1 MEETLVRNLDKRRF
15 LRYDKAILDDNEVSM
30 ANFEEIFASNV
41 FSDRV
46 MKKRLSPATY
56 EKLHKV
62 IAEGGELDIAVA
74 NEIAKA
80 MKEWAMENGATHYT
94 HWFQPMTG
102 VAAEKHDSFLSVQG
116 DGTVL
121 SEFSGKKLIKGE
133 PDASSFHSGG
143 LRSTFEARGY
153 TAWDPT
159 SYVFLKANTLCIPTV
174 FCSYS
179 GQVLD
184 KKTPLLRSLSAL
196 SNEAVKLLH
205 LLGKTDVTHV
215 RAEVGAEQEYFLVD
229 KEKAS
234 LRRDLQYTGRTLF
247 GAKPPKT
254 QELDDHYFGSLRPEV
269 KRFMAE
275 LDEELWRLGIYA
287 TTEHNEAAPS
297 QHELAPVYTEA
308 NRATDQNQL
317 TMEIMRNVA
326 DRMGLQCLLHEKPF
340 AHINGSGKHNN
351 WSLSTNTGENLLKP
365 GSDPY
370 HNTQFLLFL
379 AAVIKAVDTYQ
390 DLLRISVA
398 SPSND
403 HRLGSA
409 EAPPAIVS
417 IYFGDEL
424 TAVLDAIVCG
434 KRFNQAARER
444 MEVGVESVPEFAKD
458 TSDRNRTSPFAF
470 TGNKFE
476 FRMLGSSQSIADPN
490 MVLNT
495 IMAESLSEFSARL
508 SRTNKDREA
517 LARRIV
523 KETLVKHG
531 RIIFNGNNY
540 SAEWV
545 KEAEARGLCNYRTAA
560 DAIVH
565 FEDEKNIRL
574 FEKHRIF
581 TEEEIK
587 SRTEIMLENYFK
599 VVKIEAQTMLSM
611 ARCEILP
618 AVYRYEADVCDL
630 ITKKE
635 AARLPDGHE
644 RVIADRVAKG
654 ADGLYYAANALD
666 RAIAGCD
673 APRNAKEAAAYIRD
687 DVLPAMQ
694 DVRAFAD
701 ALETNVGKAY
711 WPFPTY
717 GELLLH

>member
-1 MEETLVRNLDKRRF
+1 MTKCHLFAMIGYILFV
-15 LRYDKAILDDNEVSM
+15 KAVLM
-30 ANFEEIFASNV
+30 ANFEQIFATNV
-41 FSDRV
+41 FSDSV
-46 MKKRLSPATY
+46 MKKRLSPSTY
-56 EKLHKV
+56 EKLQTV
-62 IAEGGELDIAVA
+62 IAEGGDLDIAIA

-80 MKEWAMENGATHYT
+80 MKDWAMENGATHYT

-102 VAAEKHDSFLSVQG
+102 IAAEKHDSFLSVQS
-116 DGTVL
+116 DGSVL

-133 PDASSFHSGG
+133 PDASSFPSGG

-159 SYVFLKANTLCIPTV
+159 SNVFLKANTLCIPTV

-184 KKTPLLRSLSAL
+184 KKTPLLRSLLAL
-196 SNEAVKLLH
+196 SNEATRLLH

-215 RAEVGAEQEYFLVD
+215 HAEVGAEQEYFLVD
-229 KEKAS
+229 KEKAAK
-234 LRRDLQYTGRTLF
+234 RRDLLYTGRTLF

-269 KRFMAE
+269 KAFMAK
-275 LDEELWRLGIYA
+275 LDEELWKLGIYA

-297 QHELAPVYTEA
+297 QHELAPIYTDA

-317 TMEIMRNVA
+317 TMEMMRNVA
-326 DRMGLQCLLHEKPF
+326 DGLGLQCLLHEKPF

-351 WSLSTNTGENLLKP
+351 WSLSTSSGENLFKP
-365 GSDPY
+365 GHDPY
-370 HNTQFLLFL
+370 NNTQFLLFL
-379 AAVIKAVDTYQ
+379 AAVIKAVDEYQ

-403 HRLGSA
+403 HRLGSS

-417 IYFGDEL
+417 IYLGDEL
-424 TAVLDAIVCG
+424 SAVLDAIMRG
-434 KRFNQAARER
+434 KRFNAAARER
-444 MEVGVESVPEFAKD
+444 MEVGAPSVPEFAKD

-495 IMAESLSEFSARL
+495 IMAEALSSFSDRL
-508 SRTNKDREA
+508 ERTSKDREA
-517 LARRIV
+517 LARRIIR
-523 KETLVKHG
+523 ETLQKHS

-545 KEAEARGLCNYRTAA
+545 EEAAARGLCNYATAA
-560 DAIVH
+560 DAIPH
-565 FEDEKNIRL
+565 FEDEKNLKL
-574 FEKHRIF
+574 FAKHHIF
-581 TEEEIK
+581 TESEII

-618 AVYRYEADVCDL
+618 AVYRFENDLCDL
-630 ITKKE
+630 ILKKE
-635 AARLPDGHE
+635 NAKLPSGHE

-654 ADGLYYAANALD
+654 ADGLYAAAGDLD
-666 RAIAGCD
+666 DAIAGCD
-673 APRNAKEAAAYIRD
+673 APRNATEAAAYIRD
-687 DVLPAMQ
+687 TVLPAMQ

-701 ALETNVGKAY
+701 ALETNVGKDY

>member
-1 MEETLVRNLDKRRF
+1 
-15 LRYDKAILDDNEVSM
+15 M
-30 ANFEEIFASNV
+30 ANFEQIFATNV
-41 FSDRV
+41 FSDAE
-46 MKKRLSPATY
+46 MQKRLSPATY

-62 IAEGGELDIAVA
+62 IAEGGELDIAIA
-74 NEIAKA
+74 NEIAAA
-80 MKEWAMENGATHYT
+80 MKDWAMENGATHYT

-102 VAAEKHDSFLSVQG
+102 VAAEKHDSFLSVQA

-121 SEFSGKKLIKGE
+121 SAFSGKKLIKGE
-133 PDASSFHSGG
+133 PDASSFPSGG

-196 SNEAVKLLH
+196 SNAAVRLLH
-205 LLGKTDVTHV
+205 ILGKTEVTHV
-215 RAEVGAEQEYFLVD
+215 YAQVGAEQEYFLVD
-229 KEKAS
+229 KEKAAR
-234 LRRDLQYTGRTLF
+234 RRDLLYTGRTLF

-254 QELDDHYFGSLRPEV
+254 QELDDHYFGSLRPEF

-275 LDEELWRLGIYA
+275 LDEELWKLGIYA

-297 QHELAPVYTEA
+297 QHELAPIFTEA

-326 DRMGLQCLLHEKPF
+326 DRLGFQCLLHEKPF
-340 AHINGSGKHNN
+340 MHINGSGKHDN
-351 WSLSTNTGENLLKP
+351 WSLSTNTGENLFKP
-365 GSDPY
+365 GRDPY
-370 HNTQFLLFL
+370 NNTQFLLFL
-379 AAVIKAVDTYQ
+379 AAVIKAVDEYQ

-398 SPSND
+398 SAAND
-403 HRLGSA
+403 HRLGAS

-417 IYFGDEL
+417 IYLGDEL
-424 TAVLDAIVCG
+424 SAVLDAIMRG
-434 KRFNQAARER
+434 KRFNSAARER
-444 MEVGVESVPEFAKD
+444 MEIGVESVPEFAKD

-476 FRMLGSSQSIADPN
+476 FRMVGSSQSVADPT

-495 IMAESLSEFSARL
+495 IMANALCEFSDKLMR
-508 SRTNKDREA
+508 SGKDKEA
-517 LARRIV
+517 AARRLV
-523 KETLVKHG
+523 RTTLLKHS

-545 KEAEARGLCNYRTAA
+545 AEAEARGLCHYRTAA

-581 TEEEIK
+581 TATEIR
-587 SRTEIMLENYFK
+587 SRVDIMLENYFN

-611 ARCEILP
+611 TRQEILP
-618 AVYRYEADVCDL
+618 AVYRFETDL
-630 ITKKE
+630 CELIAKKR
-635 AARLPDGHE
+635 AVSLPDGHE
-644 RVIADRVAKG
+644 RAIAERVAAG
-654 ADGLYYAANALD
+654 ADGLYHAANALD
-666 RAIAGCD
+666 EAIAGCD
-673 APRNAKEAAAYIRD
+673 AVRTAAEGAAYIRD
-687 DVLPAMQ
+687 TVLPAMN

-701 ALETNVGKAY
+701 ALETNVGKDA

>member
-1 MEETLVRNLDKRRF
+1 
-15 LRYDKAILDDNEVSM
+15 M
-30 ANFEEIFASNV
+30 ANFEQIFASNV
-41 FSDRV
+41 FSDSV

-102 VAAEKHDSFLSVQG
+102 VAAEKHDSFLSVQS

-133 PDASSFHSGG
+133 PDASSFPSGG

-184 KKTPLLRSLSAL
+184 KKTPLLRSLAAL

-215 RAEVGAEQEYFLVD
+215 YASVGAEQEYFLID

-234 LRRDLQYTGRTLF
+234 KRRDLLYTGRTLF

-297 QHELAPVYTEA
+297 QHELAPIYTEA

-317 TMEIMRNVA
+317 TMEMMRNVA
-326 DRMGLQCLLHEKPF
+326 DRLGLQCLLHEKPF

-351 WSLSTNTGENLLKP
+351 WSLSTNTGENLFKP
-365 GSDPY
+365 GRDPY
-370 HNTQFLLFL
+370 NNTQFLLFL

-403 HRLGSA
+403 HRLGAA

-417 IYFGDEL
+417 IYLGDEL
-424 TAVLDAIVCG
+424 SAVLDAIVRG
-434 KRFNQAARER
+434 KRFNQAARVQ
-444 MEVGVESVPEFAKD
+444 MEIGVESVPEFAKD

-495 IMAESLSEFSARL
+495 IMAEALSEFSARL
-508 SRTNKDREA
+508 ARTGKDREA

-523 KETLVKHG
+523 RETLQKHG

-545 KEAEARGLCNYRTAA
+545 QEAEARGLCHYPTAA

-565 FEDEKNIRL
+565 FGDEKNIGL
-574 FEKHRIF
+574 FERHHIF
-581 TEEEIK
+581 TETEIH

-618 AVYRYEADVCDL
+618 AVYRFESDICEL
-630 ITKKE
+630 IARKKT
-635 AARLPDGHE
+635 AGLPDGHE
-644 RVIADRVAKG
+644 KIIADRVAKG
-654 ADGLYYAANALD
+654 ADGLYLAANTLD
-666 RAIAGCD
+666 TAIAGCD
-673 APRNAKEAAAYIRD
+673 APRDAREAAEYIRD
-687 DVLPAMQ
+687 FVLPAMH

-701 ALETNVGKAY
+701 ALETNVGHEY